1 MDLPCSGNT
10 KHTCFSGNVDVALS
24 NQIQDMWANFA
35 RTGDPSANGVQW
47 DQYDGTNRATMTM
60 DLDNDGKLKMVNAPM
75 DDQRELVEPLL
86 KYHLK

>member
-1 MDLPCSGNT
+1 
-10 KHTCFSGNVDVALS
+10 
-24 NQIQDMWANFA
+24 
-35 RTGDPSANGVQW
+35 
-47 DQYDGTNRATMTM
+47 M